1 MLVRTWRKGGPL
13 ILMVGIQ
20 IGAATVQNSME
31 AAHKTKMEL
40 PHDPEIPLKGVY
52 RKNTITLI

>member
-1 MLVRTWRKGGPL
+1 MLERLWRKGGPRTL
-13 ILMVGIQ
+13 LVGIQ

-40 PHDPEIPLKGVY
+40 PHDPEIPLKDIY
-52 RKNTITLI
+52 QKNTKTLI